1 MFQFPQIFFS
11 SVISA
16 ACNIIIK
23 ALALSD
29 KNLIKM
35 KMNNKNMENYNNFVN
50 IYSFLRKKICI
61 FFFVGFGFLLFFWY
75 FISCFGAVYKNT
87 QIIYVKD
94 CSISFA
100 LSLIYPFLT
109 NLIPGI
115 FRIFSLKNDERKCLY
130 RIKLFFSISLD
141 ICC

>member
-75 FISCFGAVYKNT
+75 FIFCFCAVYKNT

-94 CSISFA
+94 CSISFTF
-100 LSLIYPFLT
+100 SLVYPFLT

-130 RIKLFFSISLD
+130 RLSYFLVLV
-141 ICC
+141 